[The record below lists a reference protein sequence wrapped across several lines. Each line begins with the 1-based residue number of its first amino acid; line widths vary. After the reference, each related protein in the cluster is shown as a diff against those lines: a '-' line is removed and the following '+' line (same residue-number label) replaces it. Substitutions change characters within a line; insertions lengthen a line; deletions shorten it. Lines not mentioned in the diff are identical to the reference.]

1 MAGKNYFDA
10 KKFVRQHFTKATS
23 LKNRPKTKKT
33 WTKLRPTASESKTHL
48 VENWK
53 LQRVR
58 TNHLRSPK
66 TRRGC
71 FDFRKSADWRG
82 FRLQIY
88 PMLICN
94 SCILNLVLSNTS
106 AATSTIRYYLY
117 LTLSRAFTT
126 ILVSLVRFLK
136 GRIEEFTNTEFA
148 FFSVEQCTTGAFYF
162 KKYFGLLTNCL

>member
-1 MAGKNYFDA
+1 MTSTAKSLSGNTSRKQQVSKIDRKLKKLERNFD
-10 KKFVRQHFTKATS
+10 R
-23 LKNRPKTKKT
+23 R
-33 WTKLRPTASESKTHL
+33 
-48 VENWK
+48 
-53 LQRVR
+53 
-58 TNHLRSPK
+58 LRSQK
-66 TRRGC
+66 LIWLKIENFNAFNVSTNQLRVQKQRRGC

-94 SCILNLVLSNTS
+94 SCILYLVLSNTS

-148 FFSVEQCTTGAFYF
+148 FFSVE
-162 KKYFGLLTNCL
+162 